1 MRKLLL
7 VVTLLGSTVALAAN
21 WKLIIDG
28 SQGTRLLVDTDSVGI
43 DKYQKENGSGARV
56 YATMEM
62 LNGNDEVVFR
72 SIIDADDCLSKQE
85 GGTLVNIYSD
95 RTTAS
100 YFWSMNGS
108 KLYDAEGQWLCGYLQ
123 GTIEVYQKNKEKE
136 DKKKPKVTM

>member
-7 VVTLLGSTVALAAN
+7 ALALVSTTAVAAN

-43 DKYQKENGSGARV
+43 DKYQKENGPGARV

-72 SIIDADDCLSKQE
+72 SIIDADDCLTQH
-85 GGTLVNIYSD
+85 GGTLVTIYPDKS
-95 RTTAS
+95 TSS
-100 YFWSMNGS
+100 YFWSMEGS
-108 KLYDAEGQWLCGYLQ
+108 KLYDAEGQWLCGYLI
-123 GTIEVYQKNKEKE
+123 GTLEVLQKNKEKE